1 MLKIGIE
8 LKEVDGTLNI
18 HLLDATKKQLE
29 SASEMEKITA
39 QLIKEVLDNHLLEML
54 EKQQTKKEN

>member
-8 LKEVDGTLNI
+8 LKQAGETLNI
-18 HLLDATKKQLE
+18 RMLEATKKQLE

-39 QLIKEVLDNHLLEML
+39 QLIKEVLDENLLDLLNTKET
-54 EKQQTKKEN
+54 EKEK